1 MVGFLA
7 LPLTSAVAILAQH
20 AQGQAGISR
29 FPVIVSGHPLTN
41 MILGILTYSPLVAM
55 VPLAFLLLA
64 RTGQSPGTL
73 GLGRPQLLAD
83 VWPGLGL
90 AVLAFVAEFVLVIPL
105 TPLLDRDSSLVNPVP
120 LGHVPSYYLI
130 WGLAVSAMTAVAEET
145 FMNAYFLT
153 RLEQLGW
160 SPNRA
165 LALSLTLRTSYHV
178 YYGIGFLFT
187 IPFGFFVTRSFQ
199 KHRRLNRVIAAH
211 FIFDGALFIIAFLV
225 R

>member
-1 MVGFLA
+1 
-7 LPLTSAVAILAQH
+7 
-20 AQGQAGISR
+20 
-29 FPVIVSGHPLTN
+29 

-105 TPLLDRDSSLVNPVP
+105 TPLVDRDSSLVNPVP

>member
-41 MILGILTYSPLVAM
+41 MILGILTYSPVVAM

-64 RTGQSPGTL
+64 RTGQPPATL
-73 GLGRPQLLAD
+73 GLGRPQFLAD

-90 AVLAFVAEFVLVIPL
+90 AVLAFVAEFVLLIPL

-130 WGLAVSAMTAVAEET
+130 WGLTVSAMTAVAEET
-145 FMNAYFLT
+145 FMSGYFLT

-178 YYGIGFLFT
+178 YYGIGFLLT

-199 KHRRLNRVIAAH
+199 KHRRLNRVMAAH